1 MGPLSHSV
9 AFQRSD
15 GVHSKGGIV
24 RLWLRLGGA
33 CRRGSERAIAGLR
46 EKRRSRRTGKMKDSV
61 TRPARK
67 GGVGLLMELME
78 LVHEV
83 YARVNIGGEGARDNV
98 KKR

>member
-1 MGPLSHSV
+1 
-9 AFQRSD
+9 
-15 GVHSKGGIV
+15 
-24 RLWLRLGGA
+24 
-33 CRRGSERAIAGLR
+33 
-46 EKRRSRRTGKMKDSV
+46 MKDSV